1 MTGREPTL
9 GEEGRSACQV
19 WGRTCIRVLLRWRI
33 SLPLGSKL
41 PGPGESFE
49 MKMGLLGLSHR
60 ESWNE
65 ILIDRVGGRER
76 KEEEGEGGG

>member
-1 MTGREPTL
+1 MPVKFGAGPVSGSWSG
-9 GEEGRSACQV
+9 GESPSSWSQ
-19 WGRTCIRVLLRWRI
+19 
-33 SLPLGSKL
+33 KL

-76 KEEEGEGGG
+76 KEEEGEGRG